1 VIAYEILAGTISIDD
16 TQYFLDAINKVSA
29 DSGAIIQA
37 INAENIAGKEH
48 IDYAVKKAI
57 KSFENG
63 KNIAKDLGLE
73 VLLYVS
79 ARRHIQKALAMGIR
93 EGAMDVLFVV
103 IGEEAEAKKALAALN
118 TMIEARPEVI
128 DYTASKRSRIMKAF
142 DITDKEVNAAG
153 GPEKIPKLVLE
164 RVALFD
170 AFK

>member
-1 VIAYEILAGTISIDD
+1 MAYELLAGTIRVDD
-16 TQYFLDAINKVSA
+16 VQRFLDAINRVSS

-37 INAENIAGKEH
+37 INAENIAGREH
-48 IDYAVKKAI
+48 MDYAVKKAI

-79 ARRHIQKALAMGIR
+79 ARRHIQKALTLGVG
-93 EGAMDVLFVV
+93 EGVMNVLFVV
-103 IGEEAEAKKALAALN
+103 IGEELQAKKALATLS
-118 TMIEARPEVI
+118 TMIKVRPEVI
-128 DYTASKRSRIMKAF
+128 DYTESKRSHIMETF
-142 DITDKEVNAAG
+142 DITDREVDAAG
-153 GPEKIPKLVLE
+153 GPEKVPKLVVE

>member
-1 VIAYEILAGTISIDD
+1 MGYELLAGAISVDD
-16 TQYFLDAINKVSA
+16 TQRFLDAVNKVSA

-37 INAENIAGKEH
+37 INAETIAGREH
-48 IDYAVKKAI
+48 VDYAVKKAI

-103 IGEEAEAKKALAALN
+103 IGEELQAKKALATLSA
-118 TMIEARPEVI
+118 MIKVRPEVI
-128 DYTASKRSRIMKAF
+128 DYTESKRSRIMKVF
-142 DITDKEVNAAG
+142 DITDKEVGAAG
-153 GPEKIPKLVLE
+153 GAEKIPKLVVE

>member
-1 VIAYEILAGTISIDD
+1 MAYEILAGTISVDD
-16 TQYFLDAINKVSA
+16 TQCFLNAVNKVSA

-48 IDYAVKKAI
+48 VDYAVKKAI

-73 VLLYVS
+73 ILLYVS
-79 ARRHIQKALAMGIR
+79 ARRHIQKALAMGVR
-93 EGAMDVLFVV
+93 EGAMNVLFIV
-103 IGEEAEAKKALAALN
+103 IGEEVEAKKALAALSK
-118 TMIEARPEVI
+118 MIELRPEVI
-128 DYTASKRSRIMKAF
+128 DYTESKRSRIMKAF

>member
-1 VIAYEILAGTISIDD
+1 MAYELLAGAISVDD
-16 TQYFLDAINKVSA
+16 AQCFLDAVNKVST

-37 INAENIAGKEH
+37 INAENVAGREH
-48 IDYAVKKAI
+48 VDYAVKKAI

-73 VLLYVS
+73 VLLYIS
-79 ARRHIQKALAMGIR
+79 ARRHIQKALTMGVR
-93 EGAMDVLFVV
+93 GGAMNVLFVV
-103 IGEEAEAKKALAALN
+103 IGEEARAKKALTALS
-118 TMIEARPEVI
+118 TMIEVRPEVI
-128 DYTASKRSRIMKAF
+128 DYTESKRTRLMKAF
-142 DITDKEVNAAG
+142 DITDTEINAAG

>member
-1 VIAYEILAGTISIDD
+1 MAYEILAGTISVED
-16 TQYFLDAINKVSA
+16 TQRFLDAVNKVSK

-37 INAENIAGKEH
+37 INAENIAGREH
-48 IDYAVKKAI
+48 VEYAVKKAI

-73 VLLYVS
+73 ILLYIS
-79 ARRHIQKALAMGIR
+79 ARRHIQKALTMGVQG
-93 EGAMDVLFVV
+93 GAMSVLFIV
-103 IGEEAEAKKALAALN
+103 IGEEIEAKKALAALS
-118 TMIEARPEVI
+118 TIIEVRPEVM
-128 DYTASKRSRIMKAF
+128 DYAESKRSHIMKAF
-142 DITDKEVNAAG
+142 DITHKEVDAAG

>member
-1 VIAYEILAGTISIDD
+1 MAYEILAGTISVDD
-16 TQYFLDAINKVSA
+16 TQYFLNAVNKVSA

-48 IDYAVKKAI
+48 IDYAIKKAI
-57 KSFENG
+57 KSFETG

-73 VLLYVS
+73 ILLYVS
-79 ARRHIQKALAMGIR
+79 ARRHIQKALAMGVR
-93 EGAMDVLFVV
+93 EGAMNVLFIV
-103 IGEEAEAKKALAALN
+103 IGEEVQAKKALAALSK
-118 TMIEARPEVI
+118 MIELRPEVI
-128 DYTASKRSRIMKAF
+128 DYTESKRSRIMTAF
-142 DITDKEVNAAG
+142 DITDKEVDAAG